1 MIKFLHAADFHLD
14 AAFSSLT
21 GAQAALRRR
30 EQRELLDELAE
41 LCRDRDLVLLSGDL
55 FDGAH
60 VYRDTLDA
68 LKRFFAAVSGEI
80 FIAAG
85 NHDALVS
92 GSPYL
97 TEDWGENVH
106 IFTDESPQC
115 IRAEKLGCN
124 VYGAAFHGQT
134 CPPPLVGFRV
144 DDPSALNVMVLHG
157 DLQPASPYAPVT
169 PEQIAA
175 SGLDYLALGH
185 IHTARS
191 ARFGT
196 TLAAYSGCLMG
207 RGFDECG
214 KKGVLLGTLEK
225 NAVTAEFVPVE
236 SRCYEILT
244 VEAGD
249 DPTES
254 VLAAL
259 PPEHRRDCYR
269 IIFTGESDGLD
280 LSLLQKRLEGEF
292 FSLSLRDRTVPRAA
306 LWQEVGADTL
316 RGYALQA
323 LRREYDAAEEEQKP
337 TVALAA
343 RLLRDLMDGREVAL

>member
-14 AAFSSLT
+14 AAFSALT
-21 GAQAALRRR
+21 GEQAALRRR

-41 LCRDRDLVLLSGDL
+41 LCRDRELVLLSGDL

-68 LKRFFAAVSGEI
+68 LKRFFAAVPGEI
-80 FIAAG
+80 FIAPG

-106 IFTDESPQC
+106 IFTGEAPQC
-115 IRAEKLGCN
+115 ISLPKLGCN
-124 VYGAAFHGQT
+124 VYGAAFHGQS
-134 CPPPLVGFRV
+134 CPPPLEHFSV
-144 DDPSALNVMVLHG
+144 DDPAALNVMVLHG
-157 DLQPASPYAPVT
+157 DLQPNSPYAPIT
-169 PEQIAA
+169 PDQIAA

-185 IHTARS
+185 IHTPRS
-191 ARFGT
+191 ARLGT
-196 TLAAYSGCLMG
+196 TLAAYPGCLMG

-225 NAVTAEFVPVE
+225 GAATVEFVPVK

-249 DPTES
+249 DPLES

-259 PPEHRRDCYR
+259 PAEHRRDCYR

-280 LSLLQKRLEGEF
+280 LAALQERLEGEF

-306 LWQEVGADTL
+306 LWQDAGADTL
-316 RGYALQA
+316 RGYALDA
-323 LRREYDAAEEEQKP
+323 LRQQYDAADEAQKS
-337 TVALAA
+337 TIAQAA

>member
-14 AAFSSLT
+14 AAFSALT
-21 GAQAALRRR
+21 GEQAALRRR
-30 EQRELLDELAE
+30 EQRELLDELAV
-41 LCRDRDLVLLSGDL
+41 LCRDRELVLLSGDL

-68 LKRFFAAVSGEI
+68 LKRFFAAVSAEI
-80 FIAAG
+80 FIAPG

-106 IFTDESPQC
+106 IFTEEKPQC
-115 IRAEKLGCN
+115 IPLPKLGCN
-124 VYGAAFHGQT
+124 VYGAAFHGQS
-134 CPPPLVGFRV
+134 CPPPLEGFRV
-144 DDPSALNVMVLHG
+144 EDPAALNVMVLHG

-185 IHTARS
+185 IHTPRS
-191 ARFGT
+191 ARLGT
-196 TLAAYSGCLMG
+196 TLAAYPGCLMG

-225 NAVTAEFVPVE
+225 GAATAEFVPVE

-249 DPTES
+249 DPLES

-259 PPEHRRDCYR
+259 PAEHRRDCYR
-269 IIFTGESDGLD
+269 IILTGASDGVD
-280 LSLLQKRLEGEF
+280 LAALQARLEGEF
-292 FSLSLRDRTVPRAA
+292 FSLSLRDRTVPRAE
-306 LWQEVGADTL
+306 LWQDVGTDTL
-316 RGYALQA
+316 RGYALEA
-323 LRREYDAAEEEQKP
+323 LRREYDDADETQKP